1 MISVIVPI
9 YKVEKHLK
17 KCIVSITEQTNRNI
31 EIILVNDGSPDGCL
45 EICNEFA
52 KKDSRIK
59 VINKKNGGLVSAR
72 KAGLAAASGE
82 YIAFVDGD
90 DYLKPTA
97 MEIIETAIEKYSPD
111 MVLFEF
117 LSILPNNEIKSSQNF
132 FAEYAQKAELS
143 EKLYPTMLYAGEF
156 YKFGIMPSCWS
167 KVFKKEILERELSE
181 VNNDIKMGEDAAF
194 TYPCLLDAKS
204 VCMIGEPLYCYNI
217 RPESMSNAYD
227 KNLESIIFLPYYR
240 LKEKSREAGGVLD
253 SQLDY
258 YLIYLTNFL
267 IRNEARGKNPAPA
280 IKRIA
285 ANEDICAAAR
295 RIKAGALPAHT
306 KLLARALQNKSP
318 AMLTLYMKALKIFM

>member
-31 EIILVNDGSPDGCL
+31 EIILVNDGSPDGCP

-59 VINKKNGGLVSAR
+59 VINKENGGLVSAR

-97 MEIIETAIEKYSPD
+97 MEIIEAAIKKHSPD

-117 LSILPNNEIKSSQNF
+117 LSILPSDEIKSSQNF

-240 LKEKSREAGGVLD
+240 LKEKSREAGGALD

-267 IRNEARGKNPAPA
+267 IRN
-280 IKRIA
+280 
-285 ANEDICAAAR
+285 
-295 RIKAGALPAHT
+295 
-306 KLLARALQNKSP
+306 
-318 AMLTLYMKALKIFM
+318 

>member
-9 YKVEKHLK
+9 YNVEKHLK
-17 KCIVSITEQTNRNI
+17 KCINSITGQTNRNI

-59 VINKKNGGLVSAR
+59 VINKENGGLVSAR

-117 LSILPNNEIKSSQNF
+117 LSILPSGEIKSDQNF
-132 FAEYAQKAELS
+132 FAEYARKAELS
-143 EKLYPTMLYAGEF
+143 KKLYPTMLYDGRF
-156 YKFGIMPSCWS
+156 YNFGIMPSCWS
-167 KVFKKEILERELSE
+167 KVFKKELLEKELANVDNS
-181 VNNDIKMGEDAAF
+181 VKMGEDAAF

-204 VCMIGEPLYCYNI
+204 VCMTDEPLYCYNI

-227 KNLESIIFLPYYR
+227 KNLESIILLPYFR
-240 LKEKSREAGGVLD
+240 LKEKSRETGGVLD

-258 YLIYLTNFL
+258 YLIYLINFL
-267 IRNEARGKNPAPA
+267 IRNEARSKNPKPA

-285 ANEDICAAAR
+285 KNEEICAAAKR
-295 RIKAGALPAHT
+295 LSMAQLPMHTRLLAYALRKQNS
-306 KLLARALQNKSP
+306 KLLL
-318 AMLTLYMKALKIFM
+318 LYMKALKIFM